1 MKIIKEDE
9 TIVLKERARVG
20 KLIKDIREKKGI
32 KAKSLAEAINIDKS
46 NLSKIEKGKYSVG
59 LDILY
64 RIASCLD
71 TRIDIVE
78 QGKNIRD
85 MYYREKYIEQASNM
99 HLKKMDALRKVPYFI
114 RDDSF
119 HGQYAPEHV
128 MYKLGT
134 LINNDKTIEYEF
146 LIEYDIS
153 DPSVGIYYGCKCIIH
168 EDTDEA
174 IKKIEKEWIS
184 IKDKICVVLNNTF
197 IDKCFDMRFKP
208 TDNANDKT
216 FWPFWITLN
225 EDEDIVKVG
234 ARALN
239 IIRNI
244 YMIEL
249 KLQSKSIVLKNEKKM
264 EVRTA
269 YTYEAYKNS
278 MNILSD
284 MSKAGKN
291 KRTEDVFDFFIEKCV
306 EQKYLSRNGYYE
318 CAFEIGNDNDTFF
331 TFIIAEFFNFL
342 RKNNYIDANEIT
354 GKDTIRWSCF
364 TNIILNNNGSYSND
378 NFAKLYNQATRND
391 KQNTYYENAKKFVER
406 VLSKYEMKK

>member
-1 MKIIKEDE
+1 MKIMKEDE
-9 TIVLKERARVG
+9 TLVLKERARVG

-32 KAKSLAEAINIDKS
+32 KAKSLAEDVKIDKS

-59 LDILY
+59 LDTLC
-64 RIASCLD
+64 RIATFLD
-71 TRIDIVE
+71 KKIDIVE
-78 QGKNIRD
+78 PKD
-85 MYYREKYIEQASNM
+85 MYYREKYIGQASNM
-99 HLKKMDALRKVPYFI
+99 HLKKMDALRKVPYFK

-128 MYKLGT
+128 MYKLET
-134 LINNDKTIEYEF
+134 LMNEERTIEYEF
-146 LIEYDIS
+146 LIEYKIS
-153 DPSVGIYYGCKCIIH
+153 DPSLGIYYGCKCIIH

-174 IKKIEKEWIS
+174 IKKIEEEWIG
-184 IKDKICVVLNNTF
+184 IKDKMCVVLNNTF

-225 EDEDIVKVG
+225 EDEDIVEVG

-244 YMIEL
+244 YMMEL
-249 KLQSKSIVLKNEKKM
+249 KLQSKSIVQKNEKKM

-278 MNILSD
+278 MNLLSNI
-284 MSKAGKN
+284 SKAGKN
-291 KRTEDVFDFFIEKCV
+291 EKTKEIFDYFIEKCV

-342 RKNNYIDANEIT
+342 RRYNYIVSNHDENDIK
-354 GKDTIRWSCF
+354 GKETIRWSCF
-364 TNIILNNNGSYSND
+364 TNIIINSNGLYSND
-378 NFAKLYNQATRND
+378 NFAKLYNQAKGND
-391 KQNTYYENAKKFVER
+391 KQIMYSENAKNFVER
-406 VLSKYEMKK
+406 VLSKYGIK